1 MFSYPGIDVLCV
13 SAVGGGS
20 HGWLG
25 LLVEPCDP
33 SYWENRHP
41 DLRAADITRYYG
53 KIRSDLCTT
62 RLTRQHPVPNSVWV
76 ELPGLA
82 GQRCHPVDPQ
92 PESAYL
98 FPQFDTDA
106 GRIYEN
112 GAGLPR
118 RICAFNGDG
127 ILGSRDG
134 AKSSVD
140 FAYLAPV
147 LNDRVTVRA
156 LCEARQVVRVPDSA
170 GGGYVV
176 HYRDLHE
183 KRNST
188 ARAKRVVLAAGTMNT
203 LQLLLEGQRRNGL
216 AVMPS
221 LGSTFGGNGDAIGA
235 YFKNSAGPS
244 TLPAPPVLGQFR
256 VDGAASPFFGLAAGC
271 GLNTLPLP
279 SWAKR
284 RLEHMVLVF
293 AMGAD
298 SGKGSAHGVRGR
310 VAIDYD
316 AAMEPIF
323 DRIADGFDALE
334 ADTGLRVSAWR
345 KPVTV
350 HAWGGACLGPD
361 PDHGVVDHHGE
372 VYGNPGLFIADAA
385 ALPAAIGAPPSLAI
399 AAWAHHVA
407 DQLAE
412 TTSRRPPPDT
422 VDDSEEGTK

>member
-1 MFSYPGIDVLCV
+1 
-13 SAVGGGS
+13 
-20 HGWLG
+20 LG

-41 DLRAADITRYYG
+41 DLRAAHITRYYG

-82 GQRCHPVDPQ
+82 GQRCHPADPQ

-156 LCEARQVVRVPDSA
+156 LCEARQVVREPDSA

-216 AVMPS
+216 AAMPS

-244 TLPAPPVLGQFR
+244 TLPAPPLANLGSMGQPR
-256 VDGAASPFFGLAAGC
+256 HSSGWLRAAGSTLYRCQVGQSVGWSAWCSSSPWALTPVRARRTVCGAA
-271 GLNTLPLP
+271 
-279 SWAKR
+279 
-284 RLEHMVLVF
+284 
-293 AMGAD
+293 
-298 SGKGSAHGVRGR
+298 
-310 VAIDYD
+310 
-316 AAMEPIF
+316 
-323 DRIADGFDALE
+323 
-334 ADTGLRVSAWR
+334 
-345 KPVTV
+345 
-350 HAWGGACLGPD
+350 
-361 PDHGVVDHHGE
+361 
-372 VYGNPGLFIADAA
+372 
-385 ALPAAIGAPPSLAI
+385 
-399 AAWAHHVA
+399 
-407 DQLAE
+407 
-412 TTSRRPPPDT
+412 
-422 VDDSEEGTK
+422 